1 MTTSK
6 SFARGDIVTVEFP
19 FAEAPGS
26 KDRPALVMTAPNA
39 HGDYTVVMIS
49 SEQQDDGVSIAK
61 ADFGSG
67 SLSADSFVR
76 VRKLYTISGN
86 EIVAQ
91 RGTLNPAAMGR
102 VLAKLCLT
110 LGCRS

>member
-6 SFARGDIVTVEFP
+6 SFARGDVVTVEFP

-49 SEQQDDGVSIAK
+49 SEQHDDGVSIAK

-67 SLSADSFVR
+67 SLNADSFVR
-76 VRKLYTISGN
+76 VRRLYTIGGDK
-86 EIVAQ
+86 IVTQ
-91 RGTLNPAAMGR
+91 RGTLNPAAMVR
-102 VLAKLCLT
+102 VLGRLCLS
-110 LGCRS
+110 LGCGS